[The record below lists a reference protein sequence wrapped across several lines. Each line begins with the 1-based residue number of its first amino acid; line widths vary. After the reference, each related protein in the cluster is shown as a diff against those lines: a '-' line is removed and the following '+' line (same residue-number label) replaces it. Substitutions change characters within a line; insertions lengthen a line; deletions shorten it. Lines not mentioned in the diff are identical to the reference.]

1 MKKKKED
8 PSVYYDTDFEKMA
21 KLTKRVE
28 KLELMEMELAA
39 EKQIRKKAEKHIEEL
54 VKIIKE
60 GK

>member
-1 MKKKKED
+1 M
-8 PSVYYDTDFEKMA
+8 T